1 MIFNEGFRREFF
13 HLTELLQE
21 NVKLGRF
28 LQVLKGALKGRS
40 A

>member
-1 MIFNEGFRREFF
+1 MKGFVVIFSPDGIAPRKRRP
-13 HLTELLQE
+13 
-21 NVKLGRF
+21 LGRF